1 MDYYYTLLT
10 VYMVF
15 SFAACVVVTYCLP
28 KYKHTP
34 LILAPIILWLG
45 FITESSGFLY
55 SEYIRIA
62 NGWIFNIYGFLFF
75 LLFFIML
82 HNFIKAKRSKT
93 IAKAIIISVLTARSI
108 RFFMLDSFNDRMIYI
123 KAIELIALIILIAI
137 LLREFLKSNE
147 SFSFKHHPEFFFIGG
162 YLIFHLV
169 YIPLNVAFDMNLQ
182 VFSGEFYFFL
192 LSIQSYVLIAMNGL
206 FIFGLLWTRRVRE

>member
-10 VYMVF
+10 IYMVF
-15 SFAACVVVTYCLP
+15 SFATCVVATYCLP

-34 LILAPIILWLG
+34 LILAPVILWLS
-45 FITESSGFLY
+45 FVTESSGILY

-82 HNFIKAKRSKT
+82 HNFIKAKRSQT
-93 IAKAIIISVLTARSI
+93 ITKAIIISVLTARSI
-108 RFFMLDSFNDRMIYI
+108 RFFMLDSFNDRMIFI
-123 KAIELIALIILIAI
+123 DALELVALIIIIAI
-137 LLREFLKSNE
+137 FLREFLKSNE
-147 SFSFKHHPEFFFIGG
+147 SFNFKHHPEFFFIGG

-169 YIPLNVAFDMNLQ
+169 YTPLNVAYDMKLRL
-182 VFSGEFYFFL
+182 FSGTFYVFL
-192 LSIQSYVLIAMNGL
+192 KSIQFYVLLAMNGF
-206 FIFGLLWTRRVRE
+206 FIFGFLWTKKME